1 MGLSIPKPFSGL
13 PRPPGFEKK
22 SSDRDRESQQAQLTL
37 QSAATAGGLDAGWN
51 ADTFMQADM
60 NGDGRL
66 TGQEIQA
73 FAAQVSSLTGMPVD
87 AQTALAVCDLNQD
100 GQISEAEWATVS
112 QQLQSDLANRRYSS
126 AMADN
131 GIVITNNV
139 GTSGD
144 DDDDDD
150 DGFPFLPRPF

>member
-1 MGLSIPKPFSGL
+1 MGLSIPKPFSGF

-22 SSDRDRESQQAQLTL
+22 SDRRDDTQQAQVTL
-37 QSAATAGGLDAGWN
+37 QSATTAGGLDASWKT
-51 ADTFMQADM
+51 DTFMQADM

-87 AQTALAVCDLNQD
+87 AQTALAVCDLDQD
-100 GQISEAEWATVS
+100 GQISEGEWATVS
-112 QQLQSDLANRRYSS
+112 QQLQADLANRRYST

-131 GIVITNNV
+131 GVVITNNV
-139 GTSGD
+139 GTSSD

-150 DGFPFLPRPF
+150 DFPFLPRPF